1 MTVGRFARTAVLL
14 ALLLGYTA
22 FSAGPFAWVA
32 SMSLRTTNEII
43 GAPYALPRQLHW
55 EKFSQAWFQSHYSTY
70 FVNSSITVLSAVAI
84 VTAIGAMAAY
94 AFARYRFP
102 LNRILYLLLFCA
114 LIFPPQVLVIALFQL
129 MVDFG
134 LFNTLLGLVLVYVA
148 AQLPLTVY
156 LLEAFFAQLPSDLFD
171 AARIDG
177 CSEVGM
183 FLRIGLPLA
192 TPALAT
198 TVILN
203 TILLW
208 NDFLYAVVLL
218 TDEDKRT
225 LPLGIQQF
233 MADYQTDI
241 GMLATGLMI
250 AVIPVV
256 LVYLVF
262 SERLIRGMTAGAVK

>member
-1 MTVGRFARTAVLL
+1 MLL
-14 ALLLGYTA
+14 AALLGYTV

-32 SMSLRTTNEII
+32 SMSVRTTNEILD
-43 GAPYALPRQLHW
+43 APYALPRHLHW
-55 EKFSQAWFQSHYSTY
+55 DKFAQVWFGSHYSTY
-70 FVNSSITVLSAVAI
+70 FANSLVTVLSAVAI
-84 VTAIGAMAAY
+84 VTVAGAMAAY
-94 AFARYRFP
+94 AFARFRFL
-102 LNRILYLLLFCA
+102 LNRVLYLLIFSA

-129 MVDFG
+129 MVELG
-134 LFNTLLGLVLVYVA
+134 LFNTLFGLILAYAA

-156 LLEAFFAQLPSDLFD
+156 LLEAFFAQLPTDLFE

-177 CSEVGM
+177 CSEAQI
-183 FLRIGLPLA
+183 FLRIGVPLA

-203 TILLW
+203 TILMW
-208 NDFLYAVVLL
+208 NEFLYAVVLL

-233 MADYQTDI
+233 MADYQTDV
-241 GMLATGLMI
+241 GMLATGLVI
-250 AVIPVV
+250 AIVPVV
-256 LVYLVF
+256 VIYVAF

>member
-1 MTVGRFARTAVLL
+1 MLL
-14 ALLLGYTA
+14 AVLLGYTA

-32 SMSLRTTNEII
+32 SMSLRTTNEILA
-43 GAPYALPRQLHW
+43 APYALPRQLHW
-55 EKFSQAWFQSHYSTY
+55 DKFTQVWFGSHYSTY
-70 FVNSSITVLSAVAI
+70 FANSLITVLSAVTI
-84 VTAIGAMAAY
+84 VTIIGAMAAY
-94 AFARYRFP
+94 ALARYRFP
-102 LNRILYLLLFCA
+102 LNRLLYVLLFSA

-129 MVDFG
+129 MVDLG

-148 AQLPLTVY
+148 AQLPLTLY
-156 LLEAFFAQLPSDLFD
+156 LLEAFFAQLPGDLFE

-177 CSEVGM
+177 CSEAGM
-183 FLRIGLPLA
+183 FVRIGLPLA
-192 TPALAT
+192 MPALAT

-233 MADYQTDI
+233 MADYQTDV

-250 AVIPVV
+250 AIVPVV
-256 LVYLVF
+256 LIYVVF